1 MIAEQESAGHES
13 YEAEV
18 AEADLVG
25 APGAE
30 SPGAGR
36 DLDQELQAA
45 IGLGNDPGLEFLVD
59 LAKRGECDPWDL
71 DVVDLTDTYLAALDE
86 VLDARDLGKVARLIF
101 YAACLIHL
109 KAQAMADRQKALDYE
124 EALDQTLAEEF
135 EFGLDGERGRYSPR
149 LLPGDQPLDYGFLRG
164 GDAGFDPARFLSPR
178 EQPLRSRGLTL
189 VDLIFA
195 LREYDDR
202 LAHREML
209 EDMEPDFDA
218 DMALVECVGSSHQD
232 DLEGDI
238 ERIREELWA
247 RLGRHEPLAGID
259 QRVELDTLIN
269 AERSRPAAF
278 LAALFLA
285 HDEEVFLQQDEFY
298 GELWLERGT
307 HFGEVRA
314 GVVPEEDEAEKADWA
329 ENELDEILEAGV
341 QTEDEEDEE
350 EGEGA
355 SSEDASLGDGSADGS
370 PEDGDEVLRTG
381 TEEGGEA

>member
-13 YEAEV
+13 YEADVAQADEF
-18 AEADLVG
+18 AEARLGPDG
-25 APGAE
+25 QP
-30 SPGAGR
+30 R
-36 DLDQELQAA
+36 DLDRELQAA
-45 IGLGNDPGLEFLVD
+45 VGLGNDPGLEFLVD

-109 KAQAMADRQKALDYE
+109 KAQAMADRQKAMDYE

-135 EFGLDGERGRYSPR
+135 EFGLDGERGRFMPR
-149 LLPGDQPLDYGFLRG
+149 LHPGDQPLDYGFLRG
-164 GDAGFDPARFLSPR
+164 GDEGFDPARFLSPR

-209 EDMEPDFDA
+209 EDLEPDFDA

-259 QRVELDTLIN
+259 QRIELETLITS
-269 AERSRPAAF
+269 ERSRPAAF

-285 HDEEVFLQQDEFY
+285 HDEEIYLQQDEFY
-298 GELWLERGT
+298 GELWLERGA

-314 GVVPEEDEAEKADWA
+314 GVVPQDEEAEPTDWA
-329 ENELDEILEAGV
+329 ENELDEILESGV
-341 QTEDEEDEE
+341 QIDDEEDEE
-350 EGEGA
+350 EPEDA
-355 SSEDASLGDGSADGS
+355 SAEDASLEDGSS
-370 PEDGDEVLRTG
+370 DEGEALRTG